1 LAAVLLV
8 TAVGSA
14 TAATRT
20 RLVIFGAFHT
30 TSSRAVV
37 WNESCS
43 SRPNRTLL
51 YESNPLRLGRSSAVA
66 TVQFFIRRFRGPAP
80 YAATMRAPYGRTA
93 VQVVTGRNASTGV
106 ASAFYVATSG
116 SISVLRAK
124 DVGRRGHSAELSG
137 SVHAKLRKQGGSQ
150 WLGVNGTW
158 HCRIEPTA
166 NGG

>member
-1 LAAVLLV
+1 LTAVLLV

-20 RLVIFGAFHT
+20 RLVISGAFHT

-37 WNESCS
+37 WNESCGY
-43 SRPNRTLL
+43 RHRTLL
-51 YESNPLRLGRSSAVA
+51 YESNPLQLGRSSVVA
-66 TVQFFIRRFRGPAP
+66 TVQFFIRRFRGPVP
-80 YAATMRAPYGRTA
+80 YAATMRASYGRTA

-116 SISVLRAK
+116 SVTVLRAK

-137 SVHAKLRKQGGSQ
+137 SVHAKLRRQGGSQ
-150 WLGVNGTW
+150 WLGVDGTW